1 MLRRLKQTYRR
12 WLRGRDALRIEC
24 ERRLLDHQSF
34 EEAES
39 FAWVLCPPIE
49 ILKTGYPEDIR
60 RAVSVA
66 CVVSYARPFSGQR
79 DRFGESERDLRFEK
93 LYRSQLSDPED
104 RALHNRMLKL
114 RHKFFGHADA
124 AGAGSHVNSRL
135 IRRIPISPAL
145 SGPGSDDLK
154 VDGWVRASR
163 ARCRVTLASHSENR
177 NESYWKMPRTVT
189 KNGATPS
196 TSLSLLRSMVLDCG
210 S

>member
-114 RHKFFGHADA
+114 RHLVRSGMVRPFSEPVAPLRG
-124 AGAGSHVNSRL
+124 G
-135 IRRIPISPAL
+135 RRNL
-145 SGPGSDDLK
+145 GE
-154 VDGWVRASR
+154 DGFLYSA
-163 ARCRVTLASHSENR
+163 
-177 NESYWKMPRTVT
+177 
-189 KNGATPS
+189 
-196 TSLSLLRSMVLDCG
+196 
-210 S
+210 